1 VNALPQD
8 VFDAPEPPLDPFAGR
23 DVKRQPRMPS
33 LRTLA
38 LLLAGLSMFGPFS
51 IDTIFPAFPAMRGDL
66 GADPAAMQQT
76 IAVYL
81 IAYALMSIVHG
92 PLSDAVGRRA
102 VILGGLAVFVVA
114 SVGCALSTDLPT
126 LLAFRALQG
135 LSAGV
140 GLIVGRA
147 VIRDVLQGD
156 DAQRLMSQVMMIF
169 SIAPAIAP
177 IIGGWLLGFGRWPL
191 IFWFLV
197 AFSLVLLVVTWLWLP
212 ETHPRERRISLAPR
226 RLLRDYVAI
235 VANRRFQRIAAAG
248 AFNFSALF
256 LYIAS
261 TPVFVVDVLG
271 LNERQFGWFFVPMI
285 SGMMIGSWVSGR
297 AAGRITGTRLAN
309 IGFACSGVAMVLN
322 VAYNLLVDQPA
333 IPWAVMPAML
343 NAFGIALTFPILT
356 LAILDM
362 YPRQRGS
369 ASSLQAFTGLVLNA
383 AVAGLLSPLVSHQ
396 PLLLAAT
403 SAGFMLVGWVFWR
416 WEIARTPRPPACPKN
431 AASMEPTDQ
440 M

>member
-1 VNALPQD
+1 
-8 VFDAPEPPLDPFAGR
+8 
-23 DVKRQPRMPS
+23 
-33 LRTLA
+33 
-38 LLLAGLSMFGPFS
+38 
-51 IDTIFPAFPAMRGDL
+51 
-66 GADPAAMQQT
+66 
-76 IAVYL
+76 
-81 IAYALMSIVHG
+81 
-92 PLSDAVGRRA
+92 
-102 VILGGLAVFVVA
+102 
-114 SVGCALSTDLPT
+114 
-126 LLAFRALQG
+126 
-135 LSAGV
+135 
-140 GLIVGRA
+140 
-147 VIRDVLQGD
+147 
-156 DAQRLMSQVMMIF
+156 MIF

-197 AFSLVLLVVTWLWLP
+197 AFSLVLLVVTWIWLP
-212 ETHPRERRISLAPR
+212 ETHPPEHRVSLSPH
-226 RLLRDYVAI
+226 RLLRDYAAI
-235 VANRRFQRIAAAG
+235 FTNSRFQRIAAAG

-256 LYIAS
+256 LYVAS

-285 SGMMIGSWVSGR
+285 SGMMIGSWVAGR
-297 AAGRITGTRLAN
+297 AAGRITGTRLVN
-309 IGFACSGVAMVLN
+309 IGFACSGVAMAAN

-416 WEIARTPRPPACPKN
+416 WELARSPRPPACPKN
-431 AASMEPTDQ
+431 AAAMEPTDQ

>member
-1 VNALPQD
+1 M
-8 VFDAPEPPLDPFAGR
+8 
-23 DVKRQPRMPS
+23 RQPRMPS
-33 LRTLA
+33 IRTLA
-38 LLLAGLSMFGPFS
+38 LLLAGLAMFGPFS
-51 IDTIFPAFPAMRGDL
+51 IDTIFPAFPAMSADL
-66 GADPAAMQQT
+66 AAEPAAIQQT

-92 PLSDAVGRRA
+92 PLSDAIGRRA
-102 VILGGLAVFVVA
+102 VILGGLSVFVLA
-114 SVGCALSTDLPT
+114 SVGCALSTDLGT

-197 AFSLVLLVVTWLWLP
+197 AFSLVLLVVVWAWLP
-212 ETHPRERRISLAPR
+212 ETHPREHRISLAPR

-285 SGMMIGSWVSGR
+285 TGMMLGSWMSGR

-309 IGFACSGVAMVLN
+309 IGFACSGVAVAAN

-343 NAFGIALTFPILT
+343 NSFGIALTFPILT

-383 AVAGLLSPLVSHQ
+383 VVAGLLSPLVSHQ

-403 SAGFMLVGWVFWR
+403 SAGFMLLGWVFWR
-416 WEIARTPRPPACPKN
+416 WELARTPRPPACPKN
-431 AASMEPTDQ
+431 AAAMEPTDQ

>member
-1 VNALPQD
+1 
-8 VFDAPEPPLDPFAGR
+8 
-23 DVKRQPRMPS
+23 MPS
-33 LRTLA
+33 IRTLA
-38 LLLAGLSMFGPFS
+38 LLLAGLAMFGPFS
-51 IDTIFPAFPAMRGDL
+51 IDTIFPAFPAMGRDL
-66 GADPAAMQQT
+66 DADPAAMQQT

-92 PLSDAVGRRA
+92 PLSDAIGRRA
-102 VILGGLAVFVVA
+102 VILGGLVVFVLA
-114 SVGCALSTDLPT
+114 SVGCALSTDLVT

-177 IIGGWLLGFGRWPL
+177 IIGGWLLGWGRWPL

-197 AFSLVLLVVTWLWLP
+197 AFSLVLLVVVWLWLP
-212 ETHPRERRISLAPR
+212 ETHPREHRISLAPR

-235 VANRRFQRIAAAG
+235 VTNGRFQRLAAAG

-285 SGMMIGSWVSGR
+285 SGMMLGSWVSGR

-309 IGFACSGVAMVLN
+309 IGFACSGVAVALN

-333 IPWAVMPAML
+333 VPWAVMPALL

-383 AVAGLLSPLVSHQ
+383 VVAGLLSPLVSHQ

-403 SAGFMLVGWVFWR
+403 SAAFMLVGWMFWR
-416 WEIARTPRPPACPKN
+416 WELSRGTRAPACPREP
-431 AASMEPTDQ
+431 ASLEPTDQ

>member
-1 VNALPQD
+1 MNALPQD

-416 WEIARTPRPPACPKN
+416 WELARTPRPPACPKN